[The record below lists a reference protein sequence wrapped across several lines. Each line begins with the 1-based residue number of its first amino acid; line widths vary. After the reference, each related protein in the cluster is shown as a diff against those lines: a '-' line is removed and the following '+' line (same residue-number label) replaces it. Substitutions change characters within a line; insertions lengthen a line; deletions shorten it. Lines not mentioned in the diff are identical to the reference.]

1 MIGTQLRELMQENK
15 ITQAKVAEISG
26 ASPPAVKKWLDGDTK
41 NIDTKYAIKL
51 ANFFH
56 VNISWLVTG
65 EGPKRGSNISVINN
79 PYNASDQYV
88 KIHESK
94 VIFACGIGCE
104 PTYEEIHEGS
114 NALYKLSWFQA
125 RQINPEHCAR
135 FKVQGESMYPLI
147 CDGDYIL
154 VDLTDNKEIKP
165 NKVYC
170 IGVEGEM
177 RVKRL
182 LKTIK
187 GGLLIKSDNP
197 EFKDEE
203 LSAEEAD
210 RLVTIIGRVIER
222 SGAQALL

>member
-104 PTYEEIHEGS
+104 PTYEEIHEGFVM
-114 NALYKLSWFQA
+114 LYINSLGFKRAKSIQNTA
-125 RQINPEHCAR
+125 RVLKS
-135 FKVQGESMYPLI
+135 KVKACIRSF
-147 CDGDYIL
+147 
-154 VDLTDNKEIKP
+154 VTEITFLW
-165 NKVYC
+165 
-170 IGVEGEM
+170 I
-177 RVKRL
+177 
-182 LKTIK
+182 
-187 GGLLIKSDNP
+187 
-197 EFKDEE
+197 
-203 LSAEEAD
+203 
-210 RLVTIIGRVIER
+210 
-222 SGAQALL
+222 

>member
-1 MIGTQLRELMQENK
+1 
-15 ITQAKVAEISG
+15 
-26 ASPPAVKKWLDGDTK
+26 
-41 NIDTKYAIKL
+41 
-51 ANFFH
+51 
-56 VNISWLVTG
+56 
-65 EGPKRGSNISVINN
+65 
-79 PYNASDQYV
+79 
-88 KIHESK
+88 
-94 VIFACGIGCE
+94 
-104 PTYEEIHEGS
+104 
-114 NALYKLSWFQA
+114 
-125 RQINPEHCAR
+125 
-135 FKVQGESMYPLI
+135 MYPLI